1 MRQNCVDLVRIAMNM
16 PYMKE
21 KKARD
26 LIFDPVYIENN
37 FGLDLHE
44 SDASRSV
51 MMSMAGIKSVNTNR

>member
-1 MRQNCVDLVRIAMNM
+1 MNM

-21 KKARD
+21 QKARE

-37 FGLDLHE
+37 FGVDLHE